1 MQFDSTPG
9 GCPNMFGPHNDWHNR
24 FAHPRCGSKNA
35 PFYGLYNVGYN
46 FQWSTFLFANLRRR
60 DDATEFGSGPLEKT
74 KVTRL
79 QSSGCNVTVGDIN
92 GCVCFAWTF
101 DVGRRE
107 TMKLLQSQGLANARG
122 KVLVTS
128 HICNPRSV
136 LQCFE
141 LVEFC
146 VLFPWIPGFFFIIV
160 VLGIYVH
167 GEPKLKLTQKHT
179 FRRDADACWCQR
191 VSCFACSKDSWIQG
205 SCPGEQCPCNITVY
219 IVKLMVTH
227 CCHKRDQLF
236 ETGDTNR
243 SLACKDSITYLA
255 VISVCGKTQRWSE
268 ALLNFQHVVHASM
281 AVSENLMNS
290 VTCHQTWN
298 LRQWFVLVHSSSRAA
313 HVNTFSNQFHCSGTT
328 RHRYCT
334 QFSHFD
340 GDLMF
345 HPFCIPHAVWLRNFQ
360 AISACEKGSSWYSAS
375 RLLQFQ
381 DFL

>member
-1 MQFDSTPG
+1 MNLWCREQRNHEVVAVS
-9 GCPNMFGPHNDWHNR
+9 
-24 FAHPRCGSKNA
+24 GSCQRSRK
-35 PFYGLYNVGYN
+35 G
-46 FQWSTFLFANLRRR
+46 
-60 DDATEFGSGPLEKT
+60 
-74 KVTRL
+74 
-79 QSSGCNVTVGDIN
+79 VGDIAHMQPQK
-92 GCVCFAWTF
+92 CFAMFWT
-101 DVGRRE
+101 RWI
-107 TMKLLQSQGLANARG
+107 L
-122 KVLVTS
+122 
-128 HICNPRSV
+128 
-136 LQCFE
+136 CF
-141 LVEFC
+141 
-146 VLFPWIPGFFFIIV
+146 IPLDSRGFFFIIV

-191 VSCFACSKDSWIQG
+191 VSCFACSKESWIQG
-205 SCPGEQCPCNITVY
+205 SCSGEPCPCNITVY